1 MEYALGIS
9 NRSTMGISD
18 LPSAKKEK
26 KIDNMKYLS
35 WQKTNKTKT
44 QQKKICKKTN
54 PISTQL
60 WNTNLVYTILSPFVQ
75 NFLT

>member
-1 MEYALGIS
+1 MEYALGLS

-18 LPSAKKEK
+18 LPFVKKEK

-35 WQKTNKTKT
+35 WQKQTKQKHNK
-44 QQKKICKKTN
+44 KKIYKKIN
-54 PISTQL
+54 QISTQL

>member
-1 MEYALGIS
+1 MEYALGLS

-44 QQKKICKKTN
+44 QQKK
-54 PISTQL
+54 
-60 WNTNLVYTILSPFVQ
+60 NLQEDKP
-75 NFLT
+75 N